1 MPDWATET
9 LAWMVTSMLLMT
21 GIAGVFLPILPGHL
35 MIVIAAVAHWTMLR
49 GDSGVEWWTFVVLG
63 LLLLLSQVVE
73 YLSGAMGTKWFGGSR
88 WGAVGAVVGG
98 LLGLLFMPW
107 GLFVGPLAGAFL
119 CEWLGAKKEL
129 KPATVS
135 GVGSVI
141 GTLAG
146 LMLKVVIVMVMVAY
160 FFIDVF
166 FIG

>member
-1 MPDWATET
+1 
-9 LAWMVTSMLLMT
+9 
-21 GIAGVFLPILPGHL
+21 
-35 MIVIAAVAHWTMLR
+35 MIVIAAGAHWFMLGGR
-49 GDSGVEWWTFVVLG
+49 SGVEWWTLVVLG

-98 LLGLLFMPW
+98 LIGLLLMPW
-107 GLFVGPLAGAFL
+107 GLLLGPLAGAFL

-135 GVGSVI
+135 GFGSVL

-146 LMLKVVIVMVMVAY
+146 LVLKVVIIILMVGY

-166 FIG
+166 LIG